1 MAMAPL
7 TPPPLSVP
15 LTSFTVGSL
24 TPFLRIKNGAFEK
37 VMETKSLRCEKCT

>member
-24 TPFLRIKNGAFEK
+24 TPFPGIKNGAFEN
-37 VMETKSLRCEKCT
+37 VIDTNYPICE